1 MNLFVLFK
9 YSQYFN
15 PSPCISVHLVKL
27 RLYQCTT
34 QLLNMVIDIT
44 DIVAVPSPVVIV
56 ALKWAKLGGK
66 QMLRSLPQ
74 PTSIHRVFL
83 HNIQRVISHVM
94 WCTCA
99 HSPNM
104 SLHSLWLAQRIIPSS
119 EAKSWGRTISLLL
132 PWAHLQLFFQQSVKH
147 LCSRYM

>member
-56 ALKWAKLGGK
+56 ALK
-66 QMLRSLPQ
+66 
-74 PTSIHRVFL
+74 
-83 HNIQRVISHVM
+83 
-94 WCTCA
+94 
-99 HSPNM
+99 
-104 SLHSLWLAQRIIPSS
+104 
-119 EAKSWGRTISLLL
+119 
-132 PWAHLQLFFQQSVKH
+132 
-147 LCSRYM
+147 